1 MEVIEYEG
9 NKIEVIII
17 ESVHYDYILYKDKNS
32 NDYYLSILKN
42 HSFMYYEKVA
52 KVDSNDIYE
61 FYNGEIKIEHLV
73 DKYR

>member
-1 MEVIEYEG
+1 MEVIEFEG
-9 NKIEVIII
+9 KTLEVIII
-17 ESVHYDYILYKDKNS
+17 ETEDYDYILYKDKNS

-52 KVDSNDIYE
+52 KVDSNDLFD
-61 FYNGEIKIEHLV
+61 FYNGKIQLKYIV

>member
-1 MEVIEYEG
+1 MEVIEFEG
-9 NKIEVIII
+9 KTLEVIII
-17 ESVHYDYILYKDKNS
+17 ETEDYDYILYKDKNS

-52 KVDSNDIYE
+52 KVDSNDIFD
-61 FYNGEIKIEHLV
+61 FYNGKIQLKYIV